1 MSENAAT
8 PSETTDSAADAPDQ
22 NWATG
27 RPVHFEIQAA
37 DPQRAIEFYTSVFG
51 WSTEDW
57 SEFAGMPYFGVTT
70 GTGPGIDGVI
80 GALGVG
86 LLRSIRHFDPIR
98 TADFFGAAMRRIGP
112 RRPDLELVRGHAF
125 GKQDS
130 VVVLVQPA
138 KVGRAPGD
146 GADRPHHRD
155 AVGAAARVGHGVEAG
170 SAERHLRHLVCP
182 A

>member
-37 DPQRAIEFYTSVFG
+37 DPQRAIEFYTTVFG

-70 GTGPGIDGVI
+70 GTGPGIDGP
-80 GALGVG
+80 
-86 LLRSIRHFDPIR
+86 SW
-98 TADFFGAAMRRIGP
+98 AAP
-112 RRPDLELVRGHAF
+112 
-125 GKQDS
+125 
-130 VVVLVQPA
+130 
-138 KVGRAPGD
+138 
-146 GADRPHHRD
+146 
-155 AVGAAARVGHGVEAG
+155 AARTPRWAG
-170 SAERHLRHLVCP
+170 PSWAP
-182 A
+182 